1 MNNTRRIL
9 PMTIVLVMAI
19 FGPLTLT
26 VAAADS
32 VQLSNKF
39 LARKDLPRGIWA
51 LPQAG
56 DGSLA
61 LALAANEE
69 TNLLVHCM
77 FEDRAALRKVREQSR
92 KEGILGYR
100 LYAEQGDVARMPF
113 ADGCVNV
120 VLITDMTDAALAK
133 TPVMEIVRV
142 LTPQTGV
149 ALVGLGKGGGGTLT
163 RSKLETWAS
172 SSGIKGS
179 SAVKD
184 VRIEQN
190 DLGLFA
196 RIRKPPL
203 AGAADWTHRLYD
215 GANHSFSPD
224 TACAWPVMTQWL
236 GRPLLAQ
243 EPLQVAAGGRVTSIY
258 LRGWGNESILVVRD
272 LNNGRVLWNR
282 VLDKTALATRT
293 SAIAMFPSD
302 LYIAE
307 MDKVLILDPATG
319 EQKSAVPCAE
329 LGEQVKWFAIADGRL
344 YVMAGDSEPQVMAH
358 QTWKFFGLEEA
369 KLRAMG
375 LGNSLGVYDLGKRNW
390 LWRKTFDEN
399 TLDEGYLCVKD
410 DSLYLLVHGK
420 HLACFG
426 ATDGKERW
434 TNEAVAK
441 AVNAFKWADLR
452 GHIGALMATN
462 KYLGIIQPGRGA
474 LVMSRQDGTILWQ
487 PTATS
492 MMFKD
497 DLLLSKGDWRR
508 KGPPV
513 AIASTGEKADA
524 LKDLF
529 LGSGCGAFSMTPNL
543 FCGQLGITYDF
554 VNDRSLVISDVS
566 SMSHKT
572 SCLCPPFVANG
583 RVVYGTVSCV
593 CGFPVRGTIVQ
604 APAAALP
611 NEEELADPGR
621 LAQKPGFEKCAAL
634 AVASKDWP
642 TFRADNSRSNACR
655 AEVPLQASVRWT
667 FHPEKRI
674 MPDLN
679 LPTVNGPGNAYT
691 PADPFAATPETVQAV
706 AAGSLVFVAD
716 LDGTVTAVDLAS
728 GTMRWRYFTAARIYA
743 PPSVADG
750 RIYIGSDDGR
760 IACLE
765 AISGRE
771 LWAYEAAPMQRRI
784 MVYGDLVN
792 TWPITGGVVAC
803 KGTVYAAAG
812 MLNIDG
818 TSVVALDARTGAVKW
833 RNDGSGHLDPV
844 KRMGVSAVGVPA
856 IARDRLWIR
865 ASSYDLKTGQCRVFP
880 DTTLADNS
888 IATNSILN
896 KYTGFL
902 GDKYLVR
909 GGRRYFDDPPS
920 TENRATFPMAFLEL
934 TPKGFANGPDI
945 RIWAACRIMPAW
957 DERHL
962 LAFPQSTQQKRGEHR
977 EDLICRDMA
986 KTLAEL
992 AEKGKAE
999 RKPGHRT
1006 TFPMVAGLNPNRAN
1020 NERFKADAQV
1030 WTKEYPFIRAAVLAE
1045 NAAVAAHIEP
1055 GIRKS
1060 HGDPVP
1066 PSKYRLTAFNRDSG
1080 DVIWEVE
1087 LPSEPIVDGVSIA
1100 RNGSVLVR
1108 LLDGGLV
1115 SVGGK

>member
-1 MNNTRRIL
+1 
-9 PMTIVLVMAI
+9 MTIVLTMAMLR
-19 FGPLTLT
+19 PPTLT
-26 VAAADS
+26 AAAADS
-32 VQLSNKF
+32 VQLTNRL

-51 LPQAG
+51 LPRAG

-61 LALAANEE
+61 RTLAASYEA
-69 TNLLVHCM
+69 NLLVHSM
-77 FEDRAALRKVREQSR
+77 FEDEAALRNVREQAR
-92 KEGILGYR
+92 KEGLLGCR
-100 LYAEQGDVARMPF
+100 LYAEQGNVARMPF
-113 ADGCVNV
+113 ADGYVNV

-133 TPVMEIVRV
+133 TPVKEIVRV

-149 ALVGLGKGGGGTLT
+149 ALVGLSKGSDGTLT
-163 RSKLETWAS
+163 KSKLETWAF
-172 SSGIKGS
+172 S

-196 RIRKPPL
+196 CIRKPQL

-243 EPLQVAAGGRVTSIY
+243 EPLQVAAGGRVASIY
-258 LRGWGNESILVVRD
+258 LRGWGNESILAVRD
-272 LNNGRVLWNR
+272 LNNGRVLWHR
-282 VLDKTALATRT
+282 VLDKTAMATRT

-307 MDKVLILDPATG
+307 KDQVLILDPATG
-319 EQKSAVPCAE
+319 EQKSAIPCEE

-344 YVMAGDSEPQVMAH
+344 HVMAGDAEPQVLAH
-358 QTWKFFGLEEA
+358 QTWKFFGLDED

-375 LGNSLGVYDLGKRNW
+375 LGSSLGVYDLGKKNW
-390 LWRKTFDEN
+390 LWRKTFGEN
-399 TLDEGYLCVKD
+399 TLDEGYLCIKD
-410 DSLYLLVHGK
+410 DSLYLLVHDK
-420 HLACFG
+420 HLACLS
-426 ATDGKERW
+426 ATDGKEKW
-434 TNEAVAK
+434 SNATVAQAVS
-441 AVNAFKWADLR
+441 AFKWADLR
-452 GHIGALMATN
+452 GHIGALMATD

-474 LVMSRQDGTILWQ
+474 LVMSRPNGTILWQ

-492 MMFKD
+492 MMFKG

-508 KGPPV
+508 KDPPV
-513 AIASTGEKADA
+513 AMASTGEKSET

-554 VNDRSLVISDVS
+554 VNNRSLVINDVS

-572 SCLCPPFVANG
+572 SCLNPPFVADG

-611 NEEELADPGR
+611 SPEELAAPER
-621 LAQKPGFEKCAAL
+621 LSQKPGFEKCAAL
-634 AVASKDWP
+634 DVANNDWP

-655 AEVPLQASVRWT
+655 AKVPSQASVRWT
-667 FHPEKRI
+667 SYPEKRI
-674 MPDLN
+674 TPDLK
-679 LPTVNGPGNAYT
+679 LPAVNGPENAYT

-706 AAGSLVFVAD
+706 AAGPLAFVAD
-716 LDGTVTAVDLAS
+716 LDGTVTALELAS
-728 GTMRWRYFTAARIYA
+728 GTVKWRHFTAARIYA

-750 RIYIGSDDGR
+750 RVYIGSGDGR
-760 IACLE
+760 ITCLE

-771 LWAYEAAPMQRRI
+771 LWVYDAAPMQRRI

-792 TWPITGGVVAC
+792 TWPITGGVIVRE
-803 KGTVYAAAG
+803 GTVYAAAG

-818 TSVVALDARTGAVKW
+818 TSVVAIDARTGAVKW
-833 RNDGSGHLDPV
+833 RNDSSGHLDPV
-844 KRMGVSAVGVPA
+844 KRMGVSAAGVPA

-865 ASSYDLKTGQCRVFP
+865 DSSYDLRTGECRAFP
-880 DTTLADNS
+880 DTKLADNS
-888 IATNSILN
+888 IAANSILN

-920 TENRATFPMAFLEL
+920 TENRAAFSLAFLEL
-934 TPKGFANGPDI
+934 TPDGFGNGPDI

-992 AEKGKAE
+992 AEKGKME
-999 RKPGHRT
+999 RKPGQRT
-1006 TFPMVAGLNPNRAN
+1006 PFPMIAGLNPNRAKD
-1020 NERFKADAQV
+1020 ERFKADAQV
-1030 WTKEYPFIRAAVLAE
+1030 WTKEYPFIRAAVLAD
-1045 NAAVAAHIEP
+1045 NAAVAASIVP
-1055 GIRKS
+1055 GVRKS
-1060 HGDPVP
+1060 HSDPVP
-1066 PSKYRLTAFNRDSG
+1066 PSKQLLTAFNRDNG
-1080 DVIWEVE
+1080 NVIWQVE
-1087 LPSEPIVDGVSIA
+1087 LPGEPIVDGVSIA
-1100 RNGSVLVR
+1100 RDGSVLVR

-1115 SVGGK
+1115 SVGAK